1 MPTKNFDHTKAQI
14 LADLGVVDYSP
25 KGSVDHE
32 IVPLINIVNNNRDLV
47 TTSSCA
53 GRVSIFIE
61 GDKSGEKLKVGG
73 KGLGGHWLFFTHNPA
88 ELVPQWRKGLHDYE
102 HVCNVSEGTPRRYVL
117 YKFEPFIL
125 HVKCRDHATARAL
138 FSLAVSCGFRETG
151 IGSNDNVAIRIS
163 MRIDAPIGYLEG
175 TKIHHLANAEYLAEL
190 DAMALELF
198 AKNNQRINQL
208 ANALK
213 RFETPLSPKRETRQE
228 RARRK
233 REDGLQ
239 IKERSARDTQV
250 SQSSS
255 ETTQLDE
262 LSSLLTE
269 SFEN

>member
-1 MPTKNFDHTKAQI
+1 MPTDNFDHTKAQI
-14 LADLGVVDYSP
+14 IADLGVVDYSP

-32 IVPLINIVNNNRDLV
+32 IVPLINIINCKRDLV

-73 KGLGGHWLFFTHNPA
+73 KGLGGHWLFFTHDPA
-88 ELVPQWRKGLHDYE
+88 KLVPQWRKGLDDYE
-102 HVCNVSEGTPRRYVL
+102 HVCHVDPESPRRYVL

-163 MRIDAPIGYLEG
+163 MRIDAPIGFLKG
-175 TKIHHLANAEYLAEL
+175 SKIHLLASREYLAEL
-190 DAMALELF
+190 DARALELF
-198 AKNNQRINQL
+198 TKNNRRINQL
-208 ANALK
+208 TEALK
-213 RFETPLSPKRETRQE
+213 AFTTPRPPARETKQQ

-233 REDGLQ
+233 RKEGLQ
-239 IKERSARDTQV
+239 IRGEAVTV
-250 SQSSS
+250 SQSPVLYPSENALLNDSS
-255 ETTQLDE
+255 QTA
-262 LSSLLTE
+262 
-269 SFEN
+269 